1 MPMDTR
7 SSRRI
12 EIPHRAGALAFLNL
26 LMSTSDL
33 IRMLRATG
41 PSWIFDDVA
50 YRHRVRALGKLLARA
65 QPRRNRRLQSSS

>member
-1 MPMDTR
+1 
-7 SSRRI
+7 
-12 EIPHRAGALAFLNL
+12 
-26 LMSTSDL
+26 MSTSDL